1 MYEVKRLAAFANE
14 YENDFIKAMMGR
26 SARVAETDRARKQR
40 ELDALL
46 ARDKELD
53 MLFERLYEDNVSG
66 KIDDARFA
74 KMAKRY
80 EQEQGEAAGKIK
92 ALRLELKKL
101 TARKWIWISFLKP
114 SGAILT
120 LPRLHGAWSVS

>member
-1 MYEVKRLAAFANE
+1 MFLYTLYPPGLLGAGRFVRGKRLAAFANE

-74 KMAKRY
+74 KN
-80 EQEQGEAAGKIK
+80 GK
-92 ALRLELKKL
+92 A
-101 TARKWIWISFLKP
+101 
-114 SGAILT
+114 
-120 LPRLHGAWSVS
+120 V